1 MGLKLFRHTGH
12 SSLLDT
18 QTAVLAW
25 KRQSAIATGWNPLGL
40 LLVVSLWLATV
51 CNYALWREL
60 SRLGQLQSWGQ
71 ITFAIGFA
79 VIIFAGTTAVFA
91 LLAWR
96 WSIKPLLIFLL
107 FAAALG
113 AHFMTSYSVVIDTT
127 MMANVM
133 QTDPRESRD
142 LFNLKMLG
150 TVLLLAVLPTWW
162 LLRQRVRSLGALRQG
177 MLNALFLIAA
187 CALLALVLGVFYQN
201 FASLMRNQTHVRFL
215 INPLNSI
222 YALADLAAKPLRSGP
237 QPLTPLGT
245 DAKLGASYTTVTS
258 NAANKPPLVLLVV
271 GETARMGNFGI
282 NGYTRPTTPELAKLM
297 TTERMATA
305 RNVWSCGTNTAAS
318 LPCMFSH
325 LGKEAFESSNA
336 RFENLLDVLQRAG
349 LAVLWINNQS
359 GCKGLCDR
367 VAQADTTAVGDPEL
381 CKGGECFDAIML
393 KGLDERIAALPAGKR
408 AKGVVVVLHQ
418 MGGHGPAYYKRVP
431 EAFKKFKPE
440 CATNA
445 LQDCTRD
452 QVVNSYD
459 NTIAYTDHFIASTIN
474 WLKTKADSA
483 QAAMIYLADHG
494 ESLGENNLYLHGLP
508 YAVAPDV
515 QKRVPWIT
523 WLSAGFA
530 QRSRINTTCLQARA
544 DERATHDNYFHS
556 VLGLLDVKT
565 TVYKPELDVYAGCVK

>member
-18 QTAVLAW
+18 RAAALAW
-25 KRQSAIATGWNPLGL
+25 KRQSSVASGWNPLGL
-40 LLVVSLWLATV
+40 LIIVSLWLATV

-60 SRLGQLQSWGQ
+60 SRLGQLQSVGQ
-71 ITFAIGFA
+71 ILFVIGFA
-79 VIIFAGTTAVFA
+79 IIIFAAHLVVFS

-107 FAAALG
+107 FVAALG

-127 MMANVM
+127 MMANVL
-133 QTDPRESRD
+133 QTDPRETRD
-142 LFNLKMLG
+142 LLNLKLLG

-162 LLRQRVRSLGALRQG
+162 LLRQRLRSTGVLRQG
-177 MLNALFLIAA
+177 ILNALFLVAA
-187 CALLALVLGVFYQN
+187 CALLALTLGVFYQT

-215 INPLNSI
+215 INPLNSV
-222 YALADLAAKPLRSGP
+222 YALAELAAKPLQRGP
-237 QPLTPLGT
+237 QPLTSLGT
-245 DAKLGASYTTVTS
+245 DAQLGASYATP
-258 NAANKPPLVLLVV
+258 ANKPPLVVLVV
-271 GETARMGNFGI
+271 GETARVGNFSI
-282 NGYTRPTTPELAKLM
+282 NGYARPTTPELAKLM
-297 TTERMATA
+297 MTERMATL

-325 LGKEAFESSNA
+325 LGKVAFESSNA

-349 LAVLWINNQS
+349 LAVLWVDNQS

-367 VAQADTTAVGDPEL
+367 VASADTTAAKDPEL

-393 KGLDERIAALPAGKR
+393 SGLDARIAALPADKR
-408 AKGVVVVLHQ
+408 AKGVVVVMHT
-418 MGGHGPAYYKRVP
+418 MGSHGPAYYKRVP
-431 EAFKKFKPE
+431 EAFKRFKPE

-452 QVVNSYD
+452 QMVNSYD
-459 NTIAYTDHFIASTIN
+459 NTIAYTDYFVASTIN
-474 WLKTKADSA
+474 WLKNKVDNA

-530 QRSRINTTCLQARA
+530 QRSRVNTTCLQGRA
-544 DERATHDNYFHS
+544 DERMTHDNYFHS
-556 VLGLLDVKT
+556 VLGLLDVRT
-565 TVYKPELDVYAGCVK
+565 SVYRPELDIYSGCVK